1 MSDGRRL
8 GSLLDP
14 RQSLGARVLWILLPL
29 GLVPLAVF
37 WVSTERYGR
46 RMEARLR
53 NLLTPALTRQA
64 EQSLVRAADLY
75 REELEERLGE
85 LSAVLAEASRATA
98 AALQAGAA
106 GGAGAAADAEESFL
120 DEPGLPIQVVGS
132 AASSAV
138 VLRDPGLSDE
148 ARRDVAATR
157 RLEGRFKDLAAG
169 HRGIPL
175 VFVLTRSGVLRTVPR
190 KDLVSLVR
198 SGKLP
203 DALELPAASRPP
215 VGTAPPILWRAPR
228 ASAGPPRALSALVP
242 VFSAKGELVAEV
254 GAEWTVADVLTVPSR
269 PPHKLARTYLFD
281 RGGRLLLA
289 APARGDEDRAEA
301 EQVHRALSEP
311 LAAARALL
319 TLPSGEVLAASRR
332 TTREQWTCAVVLP
345 AATVGQQV
353 DEQVLPMVDEALEA
367 RRRVEQVYVLS
378 LAVVALAVV
387 FFVGRA
393 LAPVRRLADFADSLF
408 AGRHPPPLPGLERKD
423 EVGPLA
429 RAMKDLEERIRRRV
443 RFLEGVHDLSRT
455 AAAMTRPEETITRLA
470 RRIAELVGAT
480 KAWFYLYDEAAREL
494 VGTPPGFGVP
504 DEGLLD
510 LRMGLDS
517 RSLSALAFRTGETVD
532 TREILSDPRVAPP
545 LVERLDLK
553 RNAVFVPLKTEE
565 GTLGVICVADKPGG
579 FADEDRALIESY
591 ADQAALLL
599 RNARLYEQLQESYD
613 KLHETYRNRDH
624 FLQDVNHELRTPL
637 TAILGWSEIL
647 VEDRPDPETVAAAM
661 DQIRRSAEFVLT
673 LISDLLDMSRLEEG
687 ASVDRKPVDVGALV
701 DEAIAPI
708 AVIAASRGI
717 ELTVKA
723 PARGSAVEALDS
735 LRIRQLL
742 WNLVHNAVKY
752 TPSGGRID
760 VVAETG
766 PDGTTF
772 RVTDTGIGIHPDDLP
787 HIFERYH
794 RGNRPVD
801 GEERGTGIGLALAKG
816 YAEKHGGR
824 IEVVSKPGSGASF
837 RVTIPRAV

>member
-1 MSDGRRL
+1 R
-8 GSLLDP
+8 
-14 RQSLGARVLWILLPL
+14 
-29 GLVPLAVF
+29 F
-37 WVSTERYGR
+37 T
-46 RMEARLR
+46 
-53 NLLTPALTRQA
+53 
-64 EQSLVRAADLY
+64 
-75 REELEERLGE
+75 
-85 LSAVLAEASRATA
+85 
-98 AALQAGAA
+98 
-106 GGAGAAADAEESFL
+106 
-120 DEPGLPIQVVGS
+120 
-132 AASSAV
+132 AV
-138 VLRDPGLSDE
+138 V
-148 ARRDVAATR
+148 
-157 RLEGRFKDLAAG
+157 
-169 HRGIPL
+169 
-175 VFVLTRSGVLRTVPR
+175 
-190 KDLVSLVR
+190 
-198 SGKLP
+198 
-203 DALELPAASRPP
+203 P
-215 VGTAPPILWRAPR
+215 VY
-228 ASAGPPRALSALVP
+228 
-242 VFSAKGELVAEV
+242 SAKGEVVAEV
-254 GAEWTVADVLTVPSR
+254 GAEWAVADVLTVPSR
-269 PPHKLARTYLFD
+269 PPHRLARTYLFD
-281 RGGRLLLA
+281 QEGKLLFAAPDRGGGERADSDQVYSALA
-289 APARGDEDRAEA
+289 
-301 EQVHRALSEP
+301 EP
-311 LAAARALL
+311 LPANRTTV
-319 TLPSGEVLAASRR
+319 TLPAGDVLAASRR
-332 TTREQWTCAVVLP
+332 TSRDQWTCAVILP
-345 AATVGQQV
+345 LTTVDRQV
-353 DEQVLPMVDEALEA
+353 DGQVLPMVDEALEA

-378 LAVVALAVV
+378 LAVVALALV
-387 FFVGRA
+387 FLVGRA
-393 LAPVRRLADFADSLF
+393 VAPVRRLAEFADSLL
-408 AGRHPPPLPGLERKD
+408 AGLQPPPLPGLGRKD

-429 RAMKDLEERIRRRV
+429 RAMKNLEERIRRRV

-455 AAAMTRPEETITRLA
+455 AAAMTRPEETITRLS

-480 KAWFYLYDEAAREL
+480 KAWIYLYDEAAKEL
-494 VGTPPGFGVP
+494 VATPPGFGVRN
-504 DEGLLD
+504 EGLKD

-565 GTLGVICVADKPGG
+565 GTLGIICVADKWGG
-579 FADEDRALIESY
+579 FDDEDRALIESY

-647 VEDRPDPETVAAAM
+647 VEDRPDPETIAAAM
-661 DQIRRSAEFVLT
+661 EQIRRSAEFVLT

-687 ASVDRKPVDVGALV
+687 ATVERKPVDVGVLV
-701 DEAIAPI
+701 HEAIDPI

-717 ELTVKA
+717 ELTVEA
-723 PARGSAVEALDS
+723 PPRGTAVEPLDP

-766 PDGTTF
+766 EGGTTF

-787 HIFERYH
+787 HIFERFR

-824 IEVVSKPGSGASF
+824 IEVVSKPGSGATF
-837 RVTIPRAV
+837 RVTIPRDA

>member
-14 RQSLGARVLWILLPL
+14 RQSLGARILWILLPL
-29 GLVPLAVF
+29 GLVPLVVF

-46 RMEARLR
+46 RMETRLR
-53 NLLTPALTRQA
+53 NLLTPTFTRQA
-64 EQSLVRAADLY
+64 EQSLSRAAELY
-75 REELEERLGE
+75 REELDERVRE
-85 LSAVLAEASRATA
+85 LAAVLAEASRA
-98 AALQAGAA
+98 
-106 GGAGAAADAEESFL
+106 AEEALRAGPLAGEVEEAFL

-132 AASSAV
+132 PGSAALIGRST
-138 VLRDPGLSDE
+138 GLTDE
-148 ARRDVAATR
+148 ARRDVSATR
-157 RLEGRFKDLAAG
+157 RLEGRFSDLAAG
-169 HRGIPL
+169 HRGIQL
-175 VFVLTRSGVLRTVPR
+175 VYVVTRSGVVRAVPR
-190 KDLVSLVR
+190 KDLLSLVR
-198 SGKLP
+198 AGRLP
-203 DALELPAASRPP
+203 ESFDLPVSSRPP
-215 VGTAPPILWRAPR
+215 LGTAPSFHWRLPR
-228 ASAGPPRALSALVP
+228 PASGRGKPLSAVVP

-254 GAEWTVADVLTVPSR
+254 GAEWAVADVLTVPAR
-269 PPHKLARTYLFD
+269 PPHQLARTYLFD
-281 RGGRLLLA
+281 RSGKLILA
-289 APARGDEDRAEA
+289 APERGGAEKEDA
-301 EQVHRALSEP
+301 EQVYRALAEP
-311 LAAARALL
+311 LPANRTTVA
-319 TLPSGEVLAASRR
+319 LPSGDVLAASRR
-332 TTREQWTCAVVLP
+332 TSRDQWTCAVVLP
-345 AATVGQQV
+345 LTTVDRQV
-353 DEQVLPMVDEALEA
+353 DEQVLPMVDEALKA
-367 RRRVEQVYVLS
+367 RSRVEQVYVLT
-378 LAVVALAVV
+378 LAAVALAVV

-393 LAPVRRLADFADSLF
+393 LAPVRRLAEFANSLL
-408 AGRHPPPLPGLERKD
+408 AGLHPPPLPGLDRRD

-429 RAMKDLEERIRRRV
+429 RALKDLEERIRRRV

-455 AAAMTRPEETITRLA
+455 AVAMTRPEETITRLS

-480 KAWFYLYDEAAREL
+480 KAWIYLYDEEQKVL
-494 VGTPPGFGVP
+494 VATPPGFGVP
-504 DEGLLD
+504 DEGLKD
-510 LRMGLDS
+510 LHVGIDS

-532 TREILSDPRVAPP
+532 TREVLSDPRVAPP
-545 LVERLDLK
+545 LVERLGLK

-565 GTLGVICVADKPGG
+565 GALGVICVADKRGG
-579 FADEDRALIESY
+579 FDDDDRALIESY

-647 VEDRPDPETVAAAM
+647 VEDRPDPETISEAM
-661 DQIRRSAEFVLT
+661 EQIRRSAAFVLT

-687 ASVDRKPVDVGALV
+687 ATVERRPVDVGGLV
-701 DEAIAPI
+701 HEAIDPI

-717 ELTVKA
+717 ELTVEVPPPGA
-723 PARGSAVEALDS
+723 AVEPLDP

-752 TPSGGRID
+752 TPTGGRID

-766 PDGTTF
+766 AEGTTF

-787 HIFERYH
+787 HIFERFR

-824 IEVVSKPGSGASF
+824 IEVVSRPGYGASF
-837 RVTIPRAV
+837 RVTIPRET

>member
-1 MSDGRRL
+1 MSEGRRL

-14 RQSLGARVLWILLPL
+14 RQSLGARILWILLPL
-29 GLVPLAVF
+29 GLVPLLVF
-37 WVSTERYGR
+37 WTSTERYGR

-53 NLLTPALTRQA
+53 NLLKPTFTRQA
-64 EQSLVRAADLY
+64 EQSLSRAADLY
-75 REELEERLGE
+75 REELDERVRE
-85 LSAVLAEASRATA
+85 LSTVLAEASRAA
-98 AALQAGAA
+98 QSALQAGPLS
-106 GGAGAAADAEESFL
+106 GEAEETFL
-120 DEPGLPIQVVGS
+120 DQPGLPVQVLGS
-132 AASSAV
+132 AASSAIV
-138 VLRDPGLSDE
+138 PRDGLTDE
-148 ARRDVAATR
+148 TRRDVSATR
-157 RLEGRFKDLAAG
+157 RLEGRFADLAAG
-169 HRGIPL
+169 HRGIPI
-175 VFVLTRSGVLRTVPR
+175 VFVMTRAGVLRAVPR
-190 KDLVSLVR
+190 KDLSSLVR
-198 SGKLP
+198 TGRLP
-203 DALELPAASRPP
+203 ESFDLPP
-215 VGTAPPILWRAPR
+215 VAPPPPGVSAPIFWRTPHPAPGHAR
-228 ASAGPPRALSALVP
+228 PLTAVVP
-242 VFSAKGELVAEV
+242 VFSAQGELVAEV
-254 GAEWTVADVLTVPSR
+254 GAEWAVADVLTVPSR
-269 PPHKLARTYLFD
+269 PPHGLARTYLFD
-281 RGGRLLLA
+281 RTGKLLLA
-289 APARGDEDRAEA
+289 APDRGGEERKDAD
-301 EQVHRALSEP
+301 QVYRALAEP
-311 LAAARALL
+311 LPIDR
-319 TLPSGEVLAASRR
+319 TTVVLPSGDVLAASRR
-332 TTREQWTCAVVLP
+332 TTRDQWTCAVVLP
-345 AATVGQQV
+345 LTTVDRQV
-353 DEQVLPMVDEALEA
+353 DEQVAPMVEEALEA
-367 RRRVEQVYVLS
+367 RRRVEQVYLVS
-378 LAVVALAVV
+378 LAVVGLAVV

-393 LAPVRRLADFADSLF
+393 LAPVRRLAAFADSLF
-408 AGRHPPPLPGLERKD
+408 AGLHPPPLPGLERKD

-429 RAMKDLEERIRRRV
+429 RAMKDLEERLRRRV

-455 AAAMTRPEETITRLA
+455 AAVMTRPEETITRLS

-480 KAWFYLYDEAAREL
+480 KAWIYLFDEEAQEL

-504 DEGLLD
+504 DEGLKD

-532 TREILSDPRVAPP
+532 TREILADPRVAPP
-545 LVERLDLK
+545 LVDRLDLK

-565 GTLGVICVADKPGG
+565 GTLGVICVADKRSG
-579 FADEDRALIESY
+579 FDDEDRALIESY

-599 RNARLYEQLQESYD
+599 RNARLYEQLHESYD

-647 VEDRPDPETVAAAM
+647 VEDRPDPETIAEAM
-661 DQIRRSAEFVLT
+661 EQIRRSAEFVLA

-687 ASVDRKPVDVGALV
+687 ATVERKPVDVGLLV

-717 ELTVKA
+717 ELTVEA
-723 PARGSAVEALDS
+723 PAHGTAVESLDP

-752 TPSGGRID
+752 TPPGGRID

-766 PDGTTF
+766 PAGTTF

-787 HIFERYH
+787 HIFERFR

-837 RVTIPRAV
+837 RVTIPREA

>member
-14 RQSLGARVLWILLPL
+14 RQSLGARILWILLPL
-29 GLVPLAVF
+29 GLIPLVVF
-37 WVSTERYGR
+37 SLSTERYGR
-46 RMEARLR
+46 RMETRLR
-53 NLLTPALTRQA
+53 NLLTPTFTRQA
-64 EQSLVRAADLY
+64 EQSLSRAAELY
-75 REELEERLGE
+75 REELDERVRE
-85 LSAVLAEASRATA
+85 LAAVLAEASRATS
-98 AALQAGAA
+98 AALQAGSLA
-106 GGAGAAADAEESFL
+106 GETEEAFL

-132 AASSAV
+132 PGSAALV
-138 VLRDPGLSDE
+138 
-148 ARRDVAATR
+148 RRDAGLTEETRRDLSATR
-157 RLEGRFKDLAAG
+157 RLEGRFSDLTAG
-169 HRGIPL
+169 HRGIPII
-175 VFVLTRSGVLRTVPR
+175 FVMTRAGVLRAVPR
-190 KDLVSLVR
+190 KDLLALVR
-198 SGKLP
+198 TGRLP
-203 DALELPAASRPP
+203 ESFDLPVSSRPP
-215 VGTAPPILWRAPR
+215 FGTAPSIHWRVPR
-228 ASAGPPRALSALVP
+228 PVQGQARRLIAVVP
-242 VFSAKGELVAEV
+242 VFSARGEVVAEV
-254 GAEWTVADVLTVPSR
+254 GAEWAVADVLTVPSR
-269 PPHKLARTYLFD
+269 PPHPLARTYLFD
-281 RGGRLLLA
+281 QAGKLLLA
-289 APARGDEDRAEA
+289 APDQGGGEKEDAD
-301 EQVHRALSEP
+301 QVYRALAEP
-311 LAAARALL
+311 LPANRKTVAL
-319 TLPSGEVLAASRR
+319 PAGDVLAASRR
-332 TTREQWTCAVVLP
+332 TSRDQWTCAVVLP
-345 AATVGQQV
+345 LTTVDRQV
-353 DEQVLPMVDEALEA
+353 DGQVLPMVDEALEA

-378 LAVVALAVV
+378 LAVVALALV
-387 FFVGRA
+387 FLVGRA
-393 LAPVRRLADFADSLF
+393 VAPVRRLAEFADSLL
-408 AGRHPPPLPGLERKD
+408 AGLQPPPLPGLGRKD

-429 RAMKDLEERIRRRV
+429 RAMKNLEERIRRRV

-455 AAAMTRPEETITRLA
+455 AAAMTRPEETITRLS

-480 KAWFYLYDEAAREL
+480 KAWIYLYDEVAKEL
-494 VGTPPGFGVP
+494 VATPPGFGVRN
-504 DEGLLD
+504 EGLKD

-565 GTLGVICVADKPGG
+565 GTLGIICVADKWGG
-579 FADEDRALIESY
+579 FDDEDRALIESY

-647 VEDRPDPETVAAAM
+647 VEDRPDPETIAAAM
-661 DQIRRSAEFVLT
+661 EQIRRSAEFVLT

-687 ASVDRKPVDVGALV
+687 ATVERKPVDVGVLV
-701 DEAIAPI
+701 HEAIDPI

-717 ELTVKA
+717 ELTVEA
-723 PARGSAVEALDS
+723 PPRGTAVEPLDP

-766 PDGTTF
+766 EGGTTF

-787 HIFERYH
+787 HIFERFR

-824 IEVVSKPGSGASF
+824 IEVVSKPGSGATF
-837 RVTIPRAV
+837 RVTIPRDA